1 MIGNCLC
8 LNRYSLKCLIY
19 YDNEKM
25 MMKSDDTSK
34 EKRLLEL
41 ISFIR

>member
-1 MIGNCLC
+1 MIGNSLC